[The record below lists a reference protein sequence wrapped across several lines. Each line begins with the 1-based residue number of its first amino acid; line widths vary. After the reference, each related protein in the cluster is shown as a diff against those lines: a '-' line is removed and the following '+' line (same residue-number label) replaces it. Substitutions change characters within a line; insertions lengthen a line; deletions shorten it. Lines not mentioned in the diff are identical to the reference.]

1 MKKSIKAIIGAGV
14 LVGAFVTGNIASG
27 AQISWTTSVENE
39 ASKRISE
46 TGYDT
51 KEELL
56 NEAGSLPEVM
66 VEKADPYIEDYEKE
80 LEKMLEEYYKM
91 KVDGLV
97 ETEEFKNLEK
107 RMDEIKTTIFNRY
120 KKDIDAAVK

>member
-14 LVGAFVTGNIASG
+14 LAGAFITGNIASG
-27 AQISWTTSVENE
+27 AQVSWTTSVEGEANE
-39 ASKRISE
+39 RISKA
-46 TGYDT
+46 GFDT

-56 NEAGSLPEVM
+56 NEAQSLPGVM
-66 VEKADPYIEDYEKE
+66 VEKSDPYIEDYEKE

>member
-1 MKKSIKAIIGAGV
+1 MKKSVKVIIAGV
-14 LVGAFVTGNIASG
+14 ILTGTFITGGIATS
-27 AQISWTTSVENE
+27 ATNSWTATVENE
-39 ASKRISE
+39 ANTRISKA
-46 TGYDT
+46 GYDT

-56 NEAGSLPEVM
+56 NQSEALPEVM

-91 KVDGLV
+91 KVDGL
-97 ETEEFKNLEK
+97 TDTQAFKDIEK